1 MPMSLSSLLSAP
13 TPACSGHLHSPVAA
27 SDFPAELLRSADGGA
42 GAGTERAGR
51 GHADHIQDNI
61 SKETLT
67 LPSPQGLKCFSVVP
81 IANDHM

>member
-1 MPMSLSSLLSAP
+1 MPTSLSSLLSAP
-13 TPACSGHLHSPVAA
+13 TPACSGHFHSPVAA
-27 SDFPAELLRSADGGA
+27 SDFPAQLLCSADEVA

-51 GHADHIQDNI
+51 GHADHIQDI